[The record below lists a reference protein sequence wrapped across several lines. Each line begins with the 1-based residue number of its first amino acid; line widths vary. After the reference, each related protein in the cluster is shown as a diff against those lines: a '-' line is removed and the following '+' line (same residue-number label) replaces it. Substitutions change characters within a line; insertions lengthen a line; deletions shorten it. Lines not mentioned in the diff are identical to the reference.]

1 MATHPHPSNITST
14 VTNNTTRT
22 LVDSN
27 ASFPSSKIVKNEEE
41 KNTTTILSH
50 HSPKVMP
57 KKHDT
62 PSWIKTGALCLL
74 VAQNVSLVMT
84 MKESM
89 GENGAPYIVTVAV
102 FLTEFLKLIICV
114 IVIYFYQKQT
124 FNWMSLVRVEGLK
137 MAVPALLYVFQ
148 NNMLFFAVS
157 RLEPAVFQVTYQLKI
172 ATTAMFSVLMLK
184 RTLTRAQWVGVA
196 LLLPGVCLVQLS
208 RLTGADS
215 DPVALSP
222 GAGGGGGGEGEF
234 RVLNNVGAPSA
245 AGLFAGNE
253 IGGGSGGGG
262 GGGGGNELNAVP
274 AAHSP
279 HVVPFFDQVLGFVA
293 VTVSC
298 VTSGFAGVYF
308 EKVLKSASK
317 LSLWERNV
325 QLAAYSIVIAFV
337 TIVLKDFSRVV
348 SDGPL
353 VGMSFSSCMVIVL
366 QAAGGLVIAVV
377 VRYTDNIAKAF
388 ATSVSV
394 IISCILSIFFFDF
407 RPSLGFFSGAFLVGC
422 AVRFYSSKPDD
433 WLINNILVKVCRF
446 KANNPTSILP

>member
-1 MATHPHPSNITST
+1 
-14 VTNNTTRT
+14 
-22 LVDSN
+22 
-27 ASFPSSKIVKNEEE
+27 VKNEEE

-262 GGGGGNELNAVP
+262 GGGGNELNAVP